1 VAIEGIGPVS
11 YSGMPR
17 EMRVNGLKP
26 VSGKVCVLY
35 RVMSGK
41 ACKLY
46 RCHVRS
52 CWTRVRNKY
61 GWTILEGKVA
71 P

>member
-26 VSGKVCVLY
+26 VFGKAWVLY
-35 RVMSGK
+35 RCTGVK
-41 ACKLY
+41 
-46 RCHVRS
+46 
-52 CWTRVRNKY
+52 RVCFIDVICARVGHELDISMVGPYSREK
-61 GWTILEGKVA
+61 
-71 P
+71 